1 MRIAVLIQGEPR
13 FCKEFDLF
21 LERLTGYSQADY
33 FVSIWKQ
40 SQPVSDYWRSRQSIL
55 VAEPWTNIDYA
66 WAEQKIKENLPPNS
80 YLAQLELVDQAT
92 LTFPE
97 ITNHDTVTNIQNL
110 WKMLYSLHRVNQLK
124 KAHESEWNFA
134 YDLVI
139 RTRPDLMLHNVL
151 DLKNIKLKLDETP
164 NQIAMP
170 DNTRCG
176 YGKRSSDLMA
186 VGSSHAIDQYCDL
199 YLKAEEY
206 HNNGV
211 MFHPETLLSHHLDQ
225 CGILFDFNF
234 SYQIDI
240 RKLGQYIDSE
250 KYISNFGRW
259 DR

>member
-13 FCKEFDLF
+13 FCKEFDFF

-40 SQPVSDYWRSRQSIL
+40 SQPISNYWRSRQSIL
-55 VAEPWTNIDYA
+55 VADPWTNVDYS
-66 WAEQKIKENLPPNS
+66 WAETKIKENLPSNS
-80 YLAQLELVDQAT
+80 YLAHLELVDQTA
-92 LTFPE
+92 LSFPE

-124 KAHESEWNFA
+124 KAHEVEWNFV

-139 RTRPDLMLHNVL
+139 RTRPDLMLHNIVDLSTIKPQL
-151 DLKNIKLKLDETP
+151 DNHP
-164 NQIAMP
+164 NMLAMP

-176 YGKRSSDLMA
+176 YGKHSSDLMA
-186 VGSSHAIDQYCDL
+186 IGSSNTIDQYCDL

-206 HNNGV
+206 HNNGL

-225 CGILFDFNF
+225 CGIVFDSRFG
-234 SYQIDI
+234 YQIDI
-240 RKLGQYIDSE
+240 RHLGQYIDSE